1 MGRNTDTALRDKAKA
16 LYCHG
21 GRTAKEIAEKLN
33 IPLNTVKSWQA
44 RDKWGEA
51 RKKAGGDKIYATRKK
66 YAPSKKKVAEG
77 ANEKVA
83 KKVADKGA
91 EKPHKGGQ
99 KGNLNA
105 VGHGAPKGNK
115 NGVKHGAYSSIAKWG
130 VLSNEEIDFI
140 KDVAVDDVEA
150 QLIQEVEIYA
160 IREQRILKA
169 IKQLQDEKKGAE
181 DTVVDSVSASE
192 KRLASDPKKRVGV
205 VEMKSTKTSVMN
217 AILRLEKELSTVQY
231 GKARAIAALNDYRAV
246 LREDDRE
253 SIIDHIEGMFAGI
266 KEEANARIT
275 KAATE

>member
-1 MGRNTDTALRDKAKA
+1 MRDKAKA

-66 YAPSKKKVAEG
+66 YAPSKKKVAKG
-77 ANEKVA
+77 ADEKVA
-83 KKVADKGA
+83 EKVANEGA
-91 EKPHKGGQ
+91 EKPKQVHRGGAPI
-99 KGNLNA
+99 GSMNA
-105 VGHGAPKGNK
+105 VGHGAPKGNH
-115 NGVKHGAYSSIAKWG
+115 NGYKHGAYSSIAKWG
-130 VLSNEEIDFI
+130 VLNDEEIDFI
-140 KDVAVDDVEA
+140 KDVAVNDVEA

-192 KRLASDPKKRVGV
+192 KRLATDPKKRVGV

-231 GKARAIAALNDYRAV
+231 GKARAINALNDYRAV

-253 SIIDHIEGMFAGI
+253 SIIDHIEEMFAGI
-266 KEEANARIT
+266 KEEANARIQEQ
-275 KAATE
+275 AQTE